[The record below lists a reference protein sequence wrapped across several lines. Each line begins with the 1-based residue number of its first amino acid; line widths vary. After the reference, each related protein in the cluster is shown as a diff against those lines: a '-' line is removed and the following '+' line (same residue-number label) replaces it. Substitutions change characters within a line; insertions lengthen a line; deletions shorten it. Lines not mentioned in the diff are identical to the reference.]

1 MFPRIPTALLVAVSL
16 SVAAPAVV
24 AKPSA
29 KDVAAAKKSSKEGQQ
44 LEKKKSYEEAKAAYQ
59 KSLELDDTPDT
70 RIRLAGVERELGNL
84 VEAAEHLRAAID
96 APGVSFAQKTKAQN
110 ALKKLEKRIPT
121 LTLDLPQGFSGKV
134 RVDDRELGA
143 SELSAPIALNPG
155 SHEVRAES
163 DGHKPFSESVTLA
176 EKDKKNLSV
185 LLTELPPAQPE
196 PEPAPA
202 PEKKEG
208 GGDNTFAY
216 ISLGVGVVGLAVGT
230 YMGLKAKSTK
240 SELDDSC
247 RNDVCTDAEKDL
259 YDRGKSQANIATAGF
274 IVGGVGIG
282 LGTVL
287 LLSGGGKE
295 GKVEARR
302 ATPYVG
308 IGHAGFAGQF

>member
-1 MFPRIPTALLVAVSL
+1 MSLRIPGALLLAVGLALASPA
-16 SVAAPAVV
+16 VAAPN
-24 AKPSA
+24 A
-29 KDVAAAKKSSKEGQQ
+29 KDFAAAKKANKEGQQ
-44 LEKKKSYEEAKAAYQ
+44 LEKKKAFEEAKAAYQ
-59 KSLELDDTPDT
+59 KSLELSDNPDT

-84 VEAAEHLRAAID
+84 VEAAEQLRKALE
-96 APGVSFAQKTKAQN
+96 APGVSFAQKKKAES
-110 ALKKLEKRIPT
+110 ALKKLEKRIPL

-134 RVDDRELGA
+134 RVGDRELGA
-143 SELSAPIALNPG
+143 SELSAPVELNPG
-155 SHEVRAES
+155 THEVRAEA
-163 DGHKPFSESVTLA
+163 DGYKPFTESVTLA
-176 EKDKKNLSV
+176 EKDKKNLSI
-185 LLTELPPAQPE
+185 LMTELPQEKTEPE
-196 PEPAPA
+196 PEPAPV
-202 PEKKEG
+202 KKEG
-208 GGDNTFAY
+208 GGDKTFAY

-247 RNDVCTDAEKDL
+247 RNNVCTDAEKDT

-308 IGHAGFAGQF
+308 LGHAGFAGQF